1 VPACRRE
8 NCNESSNLFS
18 VLTKIEGRK
27 SICKEAV
34 TCLTVVNFGAAYSS
48 FYRTTRTEH
57 GRMDTKFP
65 PADPPLCALKTHA
78 ARQRWELFLRP
89 IAQEKNSNS
98 VGLEAAAA
106 APTET
111 KTSSRL
117 LSIAR

>member
-34 TCLTVVNFGAAYSS
+34 TCLTVVTFGAAYSS

-57 GRMDTKFP
+57 GRFDTKLP
-65 PADPPLCALKTHA
+65 PADSPVGALKNEA
-78 ARQRWELFLRP
+78 ARQRWDLFHRA
-89 IAQEKNSNS
+89 IAHAKKSN
-98 VGLEAAAA
+98 VDAREAAEA
-106 APTET
+106 APTEN